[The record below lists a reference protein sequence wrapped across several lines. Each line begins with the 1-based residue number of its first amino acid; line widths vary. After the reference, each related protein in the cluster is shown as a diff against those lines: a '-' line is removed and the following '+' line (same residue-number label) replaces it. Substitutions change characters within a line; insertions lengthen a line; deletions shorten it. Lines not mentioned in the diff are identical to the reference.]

1 MRTAAII
8 GGGIAGLATAAGL
21 TQRGWRVQVFEQAA
35 AFETV
40 GAGISI
46 WGNALRALDAI
57 GLGDEVRAVGAR
69 PGIGGFR
76 DGRGDW
82 IMRGSGDPDEVLVLH
97 RADLLKILL
106 AAVPAECLHVG
117 ARLDPAVFD
126 QTEVDRMLGAVD
138 LLIGA
143 DGARSGVRQAFWPD
157 AKPLRYTGNTTW
169 RLTLPAEGI
178 APFDGCET
186 WRDGRVLGVFPM
198 GEDQIYCYAGA
209 RAAEGVR
216 TDELTE
222 LRWLFGAWPD
232 PIPQILAA
240 ADPAA
245 VLRHDVYT
253 LPPLRTFVR
262 DKVALVG
269 DAAHAMAPY
278 LGQGGCQAIED
289 AVSLAILASGPDLAL
304 ALQEYDRTRRP
315 RAQRI
320 AERSLATARMAQL
333 SAPPLVAIRNQAL
346 RLMPAS
352 LMRRGLA
359 RMLHWPLPAEPATSS

>member
-35 AFETV
+35 TFGAV

-46 WGNALRALDAI
+46 WGNALRALDAL
-57 GLGDEVRAVGAR
+57 GLGDEVRAVGAS

-82 IMRGSGDPDEVLVLH
+82 IMRGSGEPDEVLVLH
-97 RADLLKILL
+97 RADLLEILL

-126 QTEVDRMLGAVD
+126 QTEVDRMLGEVD
-138 LLIGA
+138 LLVGA
-143 DGARSGVRQAFWPD
+143 DGARSGVREAFWPD
-157 AKPLRYTGNTTW
+157 AKPLRYVGNTAW
-169 RLTLPAEGI
+169 RFTLPAAGI

-186 WRDGRVLGVFPM
+186 WRDGRVFGVFPM
-198 GEDQIYCYAGA
+198 GDDQIYCYASA

-253 LPPLRTFVR
+253 LPPLHTFVR
-262 DKVALVG
+262 GKVVLIG

-289 AVSLAILASGPDLAL
+289 AVSLAILASGPDLAA
-304 ALQEYDRTRRP
+304 ALREYDRMRRP
-315 RAQRI
+315 RAQRV
-320 AERSLATARMAQL
+320 AERSLGVARMAHL
-333 SAPPLVAIRNQAL
+333 SPPPLAALRNSAL
-346 RLMPAS
+346 RLLPSS
-352 LMRRGLA
+352 LMRRSMT
-359 RMLHWPLPAEPATSS
+359 RMLDSPLPAEPATSS